1 MLVKLGGNDD
11 EIKIINLSNGDE
23 AVLNE
28 ETYELLIS
36 VSKKENREICLEKE
50 LELLASLFES
60 LEIEATNGSGELITR
75 SGSFENLEIY
85 LTNTCNIRCRHC
97 YFFGEGRHL
106 EGKHVDFDIL
116 VRTIIEAEEMG
127 LYKIKLCGGE
137 PLAYCRT
144 KELLHF
150 LNSRKIRT
158 MIITNG
164 LLIDEFIDEIDSSKL
179 SFVVS
184 LDGFEHSHDYLRGNG
199 TFERTKNNIE
209 KAISAGCDVAVNMVV
224 YDKNVDDIE
233 RFTEFVRSVGVSGL
247 NIQVVRPVGLAAKN
261 LKNHMVIDESFLREI
276 HQNELGIQFD
286 KITDEKNFCTS
297 CKTGLTMDFNNH
309 VLGCQFL
316 SEKPI
321 GSLVSESLRDI
332 HERSL
337 IENPLYFVAEKAECS
352 NCELFN
358 VVCVG
363 GCRARAKKMTGSIYG
378 CDYWIPF
385 LLNHSK
391 FKESK
396 REAWEYLLI

>member
-23 AVLNE
+23 AVLDK

-36 VSKKENREICLEKE
+36 VSKRESREMCLEKE
-50 LELLASLFES
+50 LELLTSFFES
-60 LEIEATNGSGELITR
+60 LEIEATDGSGELTVR
-75 SGSFENLEIY
+75 SGTFENLEIY

-106 EGKHVDFDIL
+106 EGKHVNFDIL

-137 PLAYCRT
+137 PMAYYRM
-144 KELLHF
+144 KELLQF

-158 MIITNG
+158 TIITNG
-164 LLIDEFIDEIDSSKL
+164 LLIDEFIDELDCTKL

-184 LDGFEHSHDYLRGNG
+184 LDGFEHSHDYLRGKG
-199 TFERTKNNIE
+199 TFKRTKNNIE
-209 KAISAGCDVAVNMVV
+209 RATNVGFDVEINMVV
-224 YDKNVDDIE
+224 YDKNVNDIE
-233 RFTEFVRSVGVSGL
+233 KFTEFVKSINARGL
-247 NIQVVRPVGLAAKN
+247 NIQVVRPVGLAAVN
-261 LKNHMVIDESFLREI
+261 LKDHMVIDESFLRET
-276 HQNELGIQFD
+276 HQNELEIQL
-286 KITDEKNFCTS
+286 EKVAGEKKFCTS
-297 CKTGLTMDFNNH
+297 CKTGLTVDFNNH

-316 SEKPI
+316 SEKPL
-321 GSLVSESLRDI
+321 GNLVNESLRDI
-332 HERSL
+332 HRHSL
-337 IENPLYFVAEKAECS
+337 IENPLYFVEEKAKCS
-352 NCELFN
+352 SCELFN

-391 FKESK
+391 FNESK
-396 REAWEYLLI
+396 RQAWEYLLI